1 MPSIRPFDEGRLERA
16 DIGELVEKYAIVEP
30 KEEAVTAARLV
41 EGVMVISHPQP
52 SSPPQWK
59 DSEPLDGSSSPFQ
72 EVNDF

>member
-1 MPSIRPFDEGRLERA
+1 ERA

-41 EGVMVISHPQP
+41 EGVMVISHPLP

-59 DSEPLDGSSSPFQ
+59 DSEPLDVSSSPFQ